1 MQLEVKIDQE
11 AIQQQLVQAIMN
23 SAIGEKIQKALN
35 EALSK
40 AEGPWGDQKTL
51 VERAVRGALED
62 ELRKQAADLVAQKR
76 EQIRAALAE
85 KLTDEVLGDMTN
97 ALWGVMLGRL
107 KTA

>member
-11 AIQQQLVQAIMN
+11 AVQQQLVQAIMN
-23 SAIGEKIQKALN
+23 AAIGEKVQKALS

-40 AEGPWGDQKTL
+40 PEGPWGDQKTL

-62 ELRKQAADLVAQKR
+62 ELRKQAAELVAQKR
-76 EQIRAALAE
+76 EQIRTALAE
-85 KLTDEVLGDMTN
+85 KLTDEVLTDMTS

-107 KTA
+107 KAA